1 MKDNYNDGRDS
12 NGYKRQQFVENIDN
26 IINLIDKGIMEI
38 QDLTNAEKEEI
49 INFYK
54 EKITMNNKELLE
66 IKQKIEMYSNQYL
79 EK

>member
-1 MKDNYNDGRDS
+1 
-12 NGYKRQQFVENIDN
+12 
-26 IINLIDKGIMEI
+26 MEI